1 MKTKFQLL
9 PVGILVLLLL
19 GCGGG
24 PAYVRG
30 SEVPDLDKA
39 TMSTKLDKI
48 DLEKLFKENSASFEK
63 SGLVR
68 KWKTSTKDIRL
79 AIFPIR
85 NETSEH
91 IDSQL
96 DTLLGKF
103 ETALINEGTVTVISR
118 ENQRMLVEEL
128 KQQRSAAYNP
138 AQAAQLGKQLG
149 AQYFITGKITS
160 SSEKTGSEKRV
171 QYFLFMQA
179 LEIETGAVR
188 WQAEANLTK
197 GLIN

>member
-24 PAYVRG
+24 PAFVRG

-68 KWKTSTKDIRL
+68 KWKTSTKDIRV

-138 AQAAQLGKQLG
+138 SQAAQLGKQLG
-149 AQYFITGKITS
+149 AQYFVTGKITS